1 VALILDAGPLY
12 ASLDRRD
19 RAHRACRKLIEEA
32 TEPLVIP
39 SPVFPEVD
47 YLASERLGPG
57 AMIALLADIGTGA
70 YRVEDLLAE
79 DYSRVTDLMDRYAD
93 LDLGF
98 VDAAVVAIAER
109 LGEPKIATLDRRHF
123 TVVRPRHVE
132 AFELLP
138 ASAG

>member
-1 VALILDAGPLY
+1 
-12 ASLDRRD
+12 
-19 RAHRACRKLIEEA
+19 
-32 TEPLVIP
+32 
-39 SPVFPEVD
+39 
-47 YLASERLGPG
+47 
-57 AMIALLADIGTGA
+57 MIALLADIGTGA